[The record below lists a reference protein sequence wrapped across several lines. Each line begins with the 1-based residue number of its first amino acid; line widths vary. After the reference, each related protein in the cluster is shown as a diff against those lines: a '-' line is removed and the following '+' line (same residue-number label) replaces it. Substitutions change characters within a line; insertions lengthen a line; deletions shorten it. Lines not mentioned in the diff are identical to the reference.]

1 MAAYKGED
9 NVKANMK
16 ETECVMGFVY
26 LCKRINHDVYKTW

>member
-16 ETECVMGFVY
+16 EIECVKGFMY
-26 LCKRINHDVYKTW
+26 LSKGISLDIYNTR